1 MSHMI
6 KLSLD
11 DLGQIIIPN
20 SLRSRLG
27 LSPGMTLVVEKGD
40 KGGLRLRIESQPATS
55 VLVEKKGLLVAR
67 VQPLTDLTNIT
78 RFERDCNAERKRFSA
93 GVS

>member
-6 KLSLD
+6 QLSLD
-11 DLGQIIIPN
+11 DLGQIIIPD
-20 SLRSRLG
+20 SLRSLLG

-40 KGGLRLRIESQPATS
+40 KGGLRLRIESQPPVS

-78 RFERDCNAERKRFSA
+78 RFEREYR
-93 GVS
+93 VSELLQRVGL